1 MKIALSCE
9 SSADLNKEMYE
20 KYKINVVP
28 FSIILGSDLILDLDG
43 APQKIFDFVA
53 KTKILPKTSAVNQE
67 QYKEH
72 FTNLLK
78 NYDAII
84 HISLSSKLSCAN
96 SNAILV
102 AKEIGEDK
110 VKVIDSFSLSTGIS
124 LLLLYARK
132 LIDNGGELDEIV
144 KKVEKRI
151 PHLQVSFI
159 ANNLEYLYKG
169 GRCGTLAYY
178 SANLLKIKPKISVEN
193 GVMLSSKKFF
203 GLFPKILEKYFED
216 VMQKYNTPDLENVFI
231 TYSTAP
237 EQVIKS
243 LQEKLKLRGF
253 KNILLTRAG
262 GTISSHCG
270 PECLGVL
277 YLNDGNDK

>member
-9 SSADLNKEMYE
+9 SSADFNKEMYE
-20 KYKINVVP
+20 KNKISVVP
-28 FSIILGSDLILDLDG
+28 FSIILGDNLIPDVDG
-43 APQKIFDFVA
+43 ASKKIFDFVE
-53 KTKILPKTSAVNQE
+53 KTKVLPKTSAVNQE

-78 NYDAII
+78 EHDVVI
-84 HISLSSKLSCAN
+84 HITLSSKISCAN
-96 SNAILV
+96 SNALLA
-102 AKEIGEDK
+102 AKEIGEDRIK
-110 VKVIDSFSLSTGIS
+110 IIDSLSLSTGIA

-132 LIDNGGELDEIV
+132 LIDNGEDVNTIV
-144 KKVEKRI
+144 KKVEERV
-151 PHLQVSFI
+151 PHLQVSFV

-178 SANLLKIKPKISVEN
+178 SANLLKIKPKISVQN
-193 GVMLSSKKFF
+193 GAMVSSKKFF
-203 GLFPKILEKYFED
+203 GLFPKILEKYYED
-216 VMQKYNTPDLENVFI
+216 VMQKHNTPDLENVFI

-237 EQVIKS
+237 EQIIKT
-243 LQEKLKLRGF
+243 LQEKLKSRGF
-253 KNILLTRAG
+253 KNIFVTNAG

-277 YLNDGNDK
+277 FINDGNSR